1 MEELRDPFIA
11 TNHKTRGK
19 PVKIEAIQTKL
30 YPKKNHFISL
40 SAVSIF

>member
-19 PVKIEAIQTKL
+19 TMKIEAIQTKL
-30 YPKKNHFISL
+30 YPKENYFISL
-40 SAVSIF
+40 RAVSFF